1 MTAVAAY
8 HISPFEFRI
17 VFRHIIFRKNS
28 SLLRVHC
35 DVVGH
40 EIRWE
45 FRELRDPSDTTEI
58 GGMGRARRSSYGPT
72 NSRET

>member
-8 HISPFEFRI
+8 HISPFGFRI
-17 VFRHIIFRKNS
+17 EFRHIIFRKNS

-35 DVVGH
+35 DVMER

-45 FRELRDPSDTTEI
+45 FRELRDPSHTTEI
-58 GGMGRARRSSYGPT
+58 GSMGRAGRSSYGPT